1 MVRVLFSSDEKNP
14 RKHYRFPQRKNT
26 LFFDILS
33 TGSHS
38 PLFLHTQW
46 FTGPLVNAVLLL
58 CVLFVGRSEAIFLG
72 LVPSTVA
79 LSTGIL
85 PAALAPMIPF
95 IMISNALYVI
105 VFSVLWKK
113 DFFIAIGISSFLK
126 FFFLFLVSTFLL
138 GSFFESHILQN
149 VVVMMSWPQLIT
161 AIIGG
166 MIAFAVF
173 RFVHKKQSPKN

>member
-38 PLFLHTQW
+38 PPV
-46 FTGPLVNAVLLL
+46 FTHAVVHRTPGK
-58 CVLFVGRSEAIFLG
+58 CCF
-72 LVPSTVA
+72 
-79 LSTGIL
+79 
-85 PAALAPMIPF
+85 AALCF
-95 IMISNALYVI
+95 VCWALGSDFFGARPQHRSTFHRNPSGSTCAHDSIYYDLKCSLRHR
-105 VFSVLWKK
+105 VFGTLEKRL
-113 DFFIAIGISSFLK
+113 FIAIGISSFLK

>member
-1 MVRVLFSSDEKNP
+1 MKKNP

-38 PLFLHTQW
+38 PPV
-46 FTGPLVNAVLLL
+46 FTHAVVHRTPGKCCFAAL
-58 CVLFVGRSEAIFLG
+58 CFVCWALGSDFFGARPQHRSTFHRN
-72 LVPSTVA
+72 PS
-79 LSTGIL
+79 
-85 PAALAPMIPF
+85 AALAPMIPF

-138 GSFFESHILQN
+138 GSFLNRTFFK
-149 VVVMMSWPQLIT
+149 M
-161 AIIGG
+161 
-166 MIAFAVF
+166 
-173 RFVHKKQSPKN
+173 